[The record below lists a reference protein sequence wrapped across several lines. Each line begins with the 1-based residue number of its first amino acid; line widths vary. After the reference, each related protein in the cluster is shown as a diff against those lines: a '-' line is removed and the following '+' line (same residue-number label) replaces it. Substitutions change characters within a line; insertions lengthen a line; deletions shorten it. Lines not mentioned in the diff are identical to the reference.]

1 MRITSRLAIALAIV
15 LTVVLFATSMGFA
28 ATVTTTPLTPEQEH
42 YKNHE
47 VPIIYALRASY
58 QQNPAQSLVG
68 RAIWYMEFG
77 FIKYGH
83 TAYSTTGYIDCS
95 QFVSRVYG
103 DYGYPL
109 TTISA
114 KYNQVGTVVEGVYS
128 QLIPGTSR
136 YKLVG
141 VEKLQ
146 PGDIFT
152 WWTTTAALGRH
163 ISHVGI
169 YVGQVN
175 GKTCVIN
182 TMSGHPTAIGIVDNF
197 SWWYGQQLN
206 DVRRVLPSTSY
217 KYASSITK
225 TSPTIPQIYQITP
238 TYKIVMPWNL
248 KVGF

>member
-1 MRITSRLAIALAIV
+1 MRITSRIAIALAIV
-15 LTVVLFATSMGFA
+15 LVVVLFATTLGMA
-28 ATVTTTPLTPEQEH
+28 ETTITPTLTPEQQH
-42 YKNHE
+42 YQNHE
-47 VPIIYALRASY
+47 VPIILAMRAAY
-58 QQNPAQSLVG
+58 QQTPAQSLVG

-77 FIKYGH
+77 FMKYGH

-103 DYGYPL
+103 DYGYTL

-114 KYNQVGTVVEGVYS
+114 KYNQVGSVVEGVYS
-128 QLIPGTSR
+128 QLIPGTTR

-141 VEKLQ
+141 TEKLQ

-152 WWTTTAALGRH
+152 WWTNSTTLGRH

-169 YVGQVN
+169 YIGQFN

-206 DVRRVLPSTSY
+206 DVRRVLPDTSY
-217 KYASSITK
+217 RYASAITK
-225 TSPTIPQIYQITP
+225 KTPVIPQIYQITP

-248 KVGF
+248 RV